1 MAKTNKHKAQ
11 GAPKKPV
18 KESWWTPERVKAVIS
33 ICVVLIIVAIGI
45 GVYRYIDNK
54 QDSVVGTWKTEF
66 VSADTQEEM
75 SIVFTFNADKTCSF
89 VRNRSGEQEAE
100 MSGQYSVDEDSRY
113 LSLMLGDDY
122 SNFSM
127 YKYTCKKGTLTMVN
141 VDNASETVYEKVTE

>member
-66 VSADTQEEM
+66 ISGDTQEEM
-75 SIVFTFNADKTCSF
+75 SIVFTFNAKNSEYKLTEFICT
-89 VRNRSGEQEAE
+89 
-100 MSGQYSVDEDSRY
+100 
-113 LSLMLGDDY
+113 
-122 SNFSM
+122 
-127 YKYTCKKGTLTMVN
+127 YKYIFLHIN
-141 VDNASETVYEKVTE
+141 YDLYNR